1 MQRTTLS
8 GSLRGSKSR
17 VCAWPGSG
25 KQVNDKQASDSA
37 SHKADHKR
45 QRGEVLIFSTAAR
58 NRDYWALAGA
68 EKSTLGGWE
77 IWASFCTVKVGLAG

>member
-1 MQRTTLS
+1 MARAVSAGTGWGLP
-8 GSLRGSKSR
+8 LV

-77 IWASFCTVKVGLAG
+77 I